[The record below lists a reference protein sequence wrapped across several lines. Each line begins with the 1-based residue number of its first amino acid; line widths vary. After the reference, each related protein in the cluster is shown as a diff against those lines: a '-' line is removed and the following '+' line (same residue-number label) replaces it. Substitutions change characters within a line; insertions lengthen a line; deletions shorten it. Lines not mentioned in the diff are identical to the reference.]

1 MRKRTTGASAREW
14 TSSARV
20 RRTTEARMRKT
31 TEAGR
36 RGRRA
41 KREGGIW
48 RDCCETEHVL
58 PFLSGVNGRRKRLN
72 GIWP

>member
-14 TSSARV
+14 TSNATMRRTTEARM
-20 RRTTEARMRKT
+20 RKTTEARMRKT

-41 KREGGIW
+41 KRQGGIW
-48 RDCCETEHVL
+48 RDC
-58 PFLSGVNGRRKRLN
+58 
-72 GIWP
+72 